1 MSDSVGGDTGHVT
14 GQLEPPGGQHSNYS
28 SLNSIDS
35 NDNEILNHNYPR
47 QGPSPEPNIL
57 QVYAAYDT
65 GEIHIWC

>member
-1 MSDSVGGDTGHVT
+1 MPQNKSLCACVHMKNVQARHEIRSVDTA
-14 GQLEPPGGQHSNYS
+14 PND
-28 SLNSIDS
+28 IDS